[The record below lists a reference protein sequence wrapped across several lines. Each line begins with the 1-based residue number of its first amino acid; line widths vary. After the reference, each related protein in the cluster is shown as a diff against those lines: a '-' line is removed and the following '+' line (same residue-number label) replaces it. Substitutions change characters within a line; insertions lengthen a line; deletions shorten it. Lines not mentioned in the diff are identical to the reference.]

1 MEHWRGSHPGRERI
15 FWSLRNRY
23 SGFLNSSHREGL
35 VVVVEVVKVEVKAV
49 NVVVEE
55 DREGVVEGE
64 GWEGFGKA
72 KMRMM
77 AMRRIDIIRR
87 RERREQIFWPLSS
100 SDQQWSRESLSL
112 VMFSHQ
118 TDPRRN
124 IRRETRNSISF
135 RLQDP

>member
-1 MEHWRGSHPGRERI
+1 MV
-15 FWSLRNRY
+15 N
-23 SGFLNSSHREGL
+23 
-35 VVVVEVVKVEVKAV
+35 VEVKVV

-135 RLQDP
+135 RLQGP